1 MTWVRR
7 HRWALAALIVLIP
20 AALAAAMSI
29 VWFPY
34 VNAQAQNP
42 VPVRSGDPGT
52 YVADRPS
59 SESDVPSVPS
69 ELTATLTLTGYN
81 VVPWNTDTGRDVGL
95 LEGTEAVS
103 ALIHVDATGLPED
116 TFSCHAVLIAPGP
129 EGDRVWD
136 SATGELDYYPGG
148 DLHANCDLSEGA
160 VFDWEAVF
168 VVPEG
173 VGDDARLV
181 ISDGS
186 LTPKYQ
192 LQLEH

>member
-7 HRWALAALIVLIP
+7 HRWALAALVVLIP

-29 VWFPY
+29 AWFRY
-34 VNAQAQNP
+34 VGAEAQHP
-42 VPVRSGDPGT
+42 VVVRSGDPGT
-52 YVADRPS
+52 YATDRPG
-59 SESDVPSVPS
+59 SDAQELSG
-69 ELTATLTLTGYN
+69 LTATLTLTGYN
-81 VVPWNTDTGRDVGL
+81 VVPWNTETGREVGL

-116 TFSCHAVLIAPGP
+116 VFSCQALLIAPGP
-129 EGDRVWD
+129 EGDRVWETA
-136 SATGELDYYPGG
+136 SGEIDYYPSG
-148 DLHANCDLSEGA
+148 DLHGYCDLSEGTA
-160 VFDWEAVF
+160 FDWEAVF

-173 VGDDARLV
+173 VGDDARLI

-186 LTPKYQ
+186 LNPRYQ

>member
-7 HRWALAALIVLIP
+7 HRWALAALVVLIP

-29 VWFPY
+29 VWFRY
-34 VNAQAQNP
+34 VGAEAQHP
-42 VPVRSGDPGT
+42 VVVRSGDPGT
-52 YVADRPS
+52 YATDRPD
-59 SESDVPSVPS
+59 SDAHEVSD
-69 ELTATLTLTGYN
+69 LTATLTLTGYN
-81 VVPWNTDTGRDVGL
+81 VVPWNTETGREVGL

-116 TFSCHAVLIAPGP
+116 VFSCQALLIAPGP

-136 SATGELDYYPGG
+136 TASGEIDYYPSG
-148 DLHANCDLSEGA
+148 DLHGYCDLSEGTA
-160 VFDWEAVF
+160 FDWEAVF

-173 VGDDARLV
+173 VGDDARLI

-186 LTPKYQ
+186 LNPRYQ